1 MQRRPNILVTG
12 TPGVGKTTFC
22 QQLAEDLDLEHIN
35 VGKLISDESL
45 FQEWD
50 DELKCSIFDEDKV
63 ADRLNELLSSG
74 GKLVDFHSCDFMEP
88 SWFALVFV
96 LRAETHIIYDRLAAR
111 HYSESKIQ
119 ENVQSEIFQVLLDE
133 ATETFGEEKVTQLQS
148 NVMDDLTTNIAVATQ
163 KYQAAL
169 GVACGQ

>member
-1 MQRRPNILVTG
+1 MQQRPNILVTG

-22 QQLAEDLDLEHIN
+22 QQLADDLDLEHIN

-63 ADRLNELLSSG
+63 ADRLEELLASG
-74 GKLVDFHSCDFMEP
+74 GKIVDFHSCDFMHS

-96 LRAETHIIYDRLAAR
+96 LRAETHVLYDRLSAR
-111 HYSESKIQ
+111 QYSEKKIQ

-133 ATETFGEEKVTQLQS
+133 ATETFGEERVVELQH
-148 NVMDDLTTNIAVATQ
+148 NTMADLTTNLSKAAQRLQAVLRSSSAQ
-163 KYQAAL
+163 
-169 GVACGQ
+169 